1 MSFSFL
7 YLNLKLSKNSVIQYY
22 TSTIA
27 TQTWTNLKNNR
38 QSSKFSMGLG
48 DCIGNGMATENISL
62 VQEG

>member
-7 YLNLKLSKNSVIQYY
+7 YFNLKLSKNNVIQYY

-27 TQTWTNLKNNR
+27 TQAWTNLKNNG